1 MVLEVCA
8 NSFESAKNAQLGGA
22 KRIELCQ
29 ELSVGG
35 ITPSYGLVKQ
45 VVDKLSIPV
54 FALVRP
60 RSGHFVYSTEE
71 MEVMLNDIQLFK
83 KLGCSGIVSGAL
95 HLEGTINVSQ
105 TKELIDASGD
115 LPFTFHRA
123 FDEVLNPKESLLQLI
138 DLGVTRVLSSGQK
151 STAFEGIT
159 LLSQL
164 RDLGLNQIKV
174 MPGAGVNE
182 DNILK
187 FKEMEFE
194 EVHSSASMIIGEG
207 QGEGLFSKD
216 TLTVTSTEKVKAM
229 VNLISKPNS

>member
-54 FALVRP
+54 FVLVRP
-60 RSGHFVYSTEE
+60 RSGHFVYSPEE
-71 MEVMLNDIQLFK
+71 IDVMLNDIQLFK
-83 KLGCSGIVSGAL
+83 ELGCSGIVSGAL
-95 HLEGTINVSQ
+95 HLDGTINVSQ
-105 TKELIDASGD
+105 TRELIDASGD

-151 STAFEGIT
+151 NTALEGIT

-194 EVHSSASMIIGEG
+194 EVHSSASMIIGKD

-216 TLTVTSTEKVKAM
+216 TLTVTSKEKVKAM